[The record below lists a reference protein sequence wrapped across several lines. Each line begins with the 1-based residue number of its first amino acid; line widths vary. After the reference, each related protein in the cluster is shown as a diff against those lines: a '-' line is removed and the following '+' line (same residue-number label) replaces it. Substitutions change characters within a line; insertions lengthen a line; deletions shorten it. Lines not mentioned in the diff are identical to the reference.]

1 VAPDRTVASGN
12 GQCVPPETTAICK
25 QREQSMTSTVATV
38 YVCMNTD
45 CKSRGAELVFEA
57 LRQACG
63 ATGLEVKSY
72 ICFSAC
78 NSGPNVVATA
88 PRCWFSD
95 VRPDDVESIVNH
107 LRGGPPVEWLQGKN
121 DPDLEE
127 MIFGLIDAGLLSD

>member
-1 VAPDRTVASGN
+1 
-12 GQCVPPETTAICK
+12 
-25 QREQSMTSTVATV
+25 MTEVL
-38 YVCMNTD
+38 VCMNID
-45 CKSRGAELVFEA
+45 CRNRGAE
-57 LRQACG
+57 G
-63 ATGLEVKSY
+63 VKSALEEKLKASGDSATVKEY

-107 LRGGPPVEWLQGKN
+107 LRGGPPVERLQGKN